1 MAHAILEKDS
11 TISFPHFTLL
21 KASAGSGKTYSLAE
35 RFVQFLLSGHIPQN
49 RLRNILAITFSNNA
63 AKEMKE
69 RILSWL
75 KDLYFNDPEKIEE
88 ISKIVSLRREHLAE
102 KAGAKIDDILRN
114 YTEFQVKTIDSFMTS
129 IYKAS
134 AINLGYS
141 PDFDIALAP
150 EKIMAYA
157 FNRFLRGVWQE
168 TPEAAFLEKLL
179 GIILESRG
187 GESAYLWD
195 PSEDFLRETVEL
207 YDRLSSIVKDAK
219 IVDAENG
226 IESLKNEIRET
237 AESLMGSIETSSL
250 TKSKGSSFYNILET
264 IRNND
269 FPDLVD
275 KGLSNPPV
283 IKPKKE
289 DELTRYEKI
298 SEVWNLLGN
307 QIRKYVE
314 LYSMTYYGPYL
325 RTYDAFKDILEE
337 VKKREGTIFI
347 HDINKKLSDYL
358 NHEIVPDVY
367 FRIGETIYHYLIDE
381 FQDTSPIQWANLFP
395 LIENSLSQG
404 GSLFAVGDTKQA
416 IYGFRNADYGI
427 MKGFESNN
435 PFPSALHRVKELEIN
450 YRSLEGVVD
459 FSKAFF
465 KKVVANHDKYRE
477 AARRS
482 GLVDYEQRVKKD
494 HRGSGVA
501 EVIRCEKRE
510 DGSAEKEKIQD
521 LIKSLIQ
528 RGYAYSDIAIL
539 GYRNEDVVNITTWL
553 NEVDIPFISYS
564 SLDIRTRKLT
574 AEIVA
579 LLTFLDSPPDDL
591 SFAGFVLGEI
601 FRKVLEGDE
610 KVELKRLHEF
620 LFKNRKI
627 PPLYK
632 AFREEFPAL
641 WETYFGDLFKSTG
654 YLPLYDLVNEIYRI
668 YRVFEHFREE
678 EATLIKILEVIKNFE
693 GEGRNNP
700 ADFLKYASGEES
712 GESDWTVDVPAGIN
726 AVKVMTIHK
735 AKGLGFPVAIVLL
748 YEEMPRGFKYI
759 LDEEADGV
767 HLFKVNQQIMKAS
780 PFLQKKY
787 EEERGKDLVNRL
799 NTLYVGFTRAED
811 ELYVVGVQ
819 GRNHQPFDGL
829 RVDTERGIFPGPKG
843 RGKAPPKYQF
853 PMDLLKEM
861 NSKTGWEIGPR
872 TRSPETTQERMELY
886 HPPDPIRFPFAPLE
900 SPAMNGGD
908 DISIAHTKGPVR
920 APAFLTGFAA
930 VEELNL
936 EEKLRGEFVHRVLFF
951 VDRVDES
958 TESELERIIR
968 RVNDELNTDYPLEPM
983 KRDLLEFL
991 NHEEVSPY
999 FQVLPGRTIQREQE
1013 FSDSRGNLFRMDR
1026 VIFEE
1031 DQISVVDYKTGTDK
1045 ETGKKSISQLKSYI
1059 RILKE
1064 IYPGKK
1070 VEGVLAYVDLREIKK
1085 V

>member
-1 MAHAILEKDS
+1 MAHAVLEKDS
-11 TISFPHFTLL
+11 NISFPHFTLL

-35 RFVQFLLSGHIPQN
+35 RFVQFLLSNHIPQN

-75 KDLYFNDPEKIEE
+75 KDLYFRDPGKIEE
-88 ISKIVSLRREHLAE
+88 TSEIVSLKQEHLAE
-102 KAGAKIDDILRN
+102 KAGAKIDEILRN

-141 PDFDIALAP
+141 PDFDIVMAP

-157 FNRFLRGVWQE
+157 FNRFLRGVRQKSM
-168 TPEAAFLEKLL
+168 AAEFLEKLL

-195 PSEDFLRETVEL
+195 PSEDFLKETIEL
-207 YDRLSSIVKDAK
+207 HDRLSGVVKDPK
-219 IVDAENG
+219 IVDAENKM
-226 IESLKNEIRET
+226 ESLKRKIRET
-237 AESLMGSIETSSL
+237 AESLNGSIETSGL
-250 TKSKGSSFYNILET
+250 TKSKGSSFYSILEMV
-264 IRNND
+264 RNNR

-275 KGLSNPPV
+275 KGLSNLPV
-283 IKPKKE
+283 IKPKTE
-289 DELTRYEKI
+289 AEITRYEKI
-298 SEVWNLLGN
+298 SDAWSLLAR
-307 QIRKYVE
+307 QIREYIE
-314 LYSMTYYGPYL
+314 LYAMTYYSPYL
-325 RTYDAFKDILEE
+325 RTYEAFKDILEE
-337 VKKREGTIFI
+337 VKKKDGTIFI

-358 NHEIVPDVY
+358 DHEVVPDVY

-450 YRSLEGVVD
+450 YRSLEGAVD
-459 FSKAFF
+459 FSRAFF
-465 KKVVANHDKYRE
+465 KKVVALHDKYRE
-477 AARRS
+477 PARRS
-482 GLVDYEQRVKKD
+482 GLVDYEQRVKED
-494 HRGSGVA
+494 HRGSGAA
-501 EVIRCEKRE
+501 EVIRCEKKE

-521 LIKSLIQ
+521 LIKSLLQ
-528 RGYAYSDIAIL
+528 RGYACSDIAIL

-579 LLTFLDSPPDDL
+579 LLAFLDSPPDDL

-601 FRKVLEGDE
+601 FRKVLEGNE
-610 KVELKRLHEF
+610 KLELRRLHEF
-620 LFKNRKI
+620 LFKNRKTS
-627 PPLYK
+627 PLYK
-632 AFREEFPAL
+632 AFHGEFPVL
-641 WETYFGDLFKSTG
+641 WETYFEDLFKSTG

-668 YRVFEHFREE
+668 FRVFEHFKEE
-678 EATLIKILEVIKNFE
+678 EATLVKILEVIKNFE

-700 ADFLKYASGEES
+700 GDFLKYASGEES
-712 GESDWTVDVPAGIN
+712 GESDWTMDVPAGIN

-735 AKGLGFPVAIVLL
+735 AKGLGFPVVVVLL
-748 YEEMPRGFKYI
+748 YEETPRGFKYI

-767 HLFKVNQQIMKAS
+767 HLLKINQQIMKAS
-780 PFLQKKY
+780 PFLQGKY
-787 EEERGKDLVNRL
+787 EEERDKDLVNKL

-811 ELYVVGVQ
+811 ELYIVGV
-819 GRNHQPFDGL
+819 GSARN
-829 RVDTERGIFPGPKG
+829 
-843 RGKAPPKYQF
+843 QF
-853 PMDLLKEM
+853 PIDLLKEID
-861 NSKTGWEIGPR
+861 SKTGWEIVPR
-872 TRSPETTQERMELY
+872 TRSPETTQEKMELY
-886 HPPDPIRFPFAPLE
+886 HPPDPIHFPLP
-900 SPAMNGGD
+900 PN
-908 DISIAHTKGPVR
+908 K
-920 APAFLTGFAA
+920 
-930 VEELNL
+930 ELNL
-936 EEKLRGEFVHRVLFF
+936 AEKLRGEFVHRVLFF
-951 VDRVDES
+951 VDRVDER
-958 TESELERIIR
+958 TESELGEIIR
-968 RVNDELNTDYPLEPM
+968 RMNDEWKTDYPLEVM

-991 NHEEVSPY
+991 NLEEVRPY
-999 FQVLPGRTIQREQE
+999 FQTTPGRAIQKEQE
-1013 FSDSRGNLFRMDR
+1013 YSDPWGNLFRMDR

-1031 DQISVVDYKTGTDK
+1031 DQISVIDYKTGADRK
-1045 ETGKKSISQLKSYI
+1045 EEKEYIFQLKNYV

-1064 IYPGKK
+1064 IYPRKK
-1070 VEGVLAYVDLREIKK
+1070 VEGVIAYVDLKEVRR
-1085 V
+1085 VTSP

>member
-1 MAHAILEKDS
+1 MAHTILEKDS

-35 RFVQFLLSGHIPQN
+35 RFVQFLLSSHIPQN

-69 RILSWL
+69 RIVSWL
-75 KDLYFNDPEKIEE
+75 QDLYFRDPEKIEE
-88 ISKIVSLRREHLAE
+88 TSEIVSLNQEHLAE

-114 YTEFQVKTIDSFMTS
+114 YTEFQVKTIDSFMAS

-141 PDFDIALAP
+141 PDFDIVMAP

-157 FNRFLRGVWQE
+157 FNRFLRGVRQK
-168 TPEAAFLEKLL
+168 TPEAEFLEKLL
-179 GIILESRG
+179 EIILESKG

-195 PSEDFLRETVEL
+195 PSEDFLGETVEL
-207 YDRLSSIVKDAK
+207 YHRLSGVVKDAK
-219 IVDAENG
+219 IVDAENE
-226 IESLKNEIRET
+226 IESIKEEIRET
-237 AESLMGSIETSSL
+237 VERLNGLIETSGL
-250 TKSKGSSFYNILET
+250 TKSKGSSFYKILEVVKN
-264 IRNND
+264 RH

-275 KGLSNPPV
+275 KGLSNLPV

-289 DELTRYEKI
+289 EEIPRYEKI
-298 SEVWNLLGN
+298 SEAWDLLGN
-307 QIRKYVE
+307 QIRKYIE
-314 LYSMTYYGPYL
+314 FYAETYYGPYL
-325 RTYDAFKDILEE
+325 KTYQAVGDILED
-337 VKKREGTIFI
+337 VKKREGVIFI

-358 NHEIVPDVY
+358 NREIIPDVY

-427 MKGFESNN
+427 MKGFEASS
-435 PFPSALHRVKELEIN
+435 PFPSALHRVKELEVN

-465 KKVVANHDKYRE
+465 QKVVPDHDKYRE

-482 GLVDYEQRVKKD
+482 GLMDYEQRVKED
-494 HRGSGVA
+494 HRSSGVA
-501 EVIRCEKRE
+501 EVIRCERE
-510 DGSAEKEKIQD
+510 EDEPAEKEKIQD
-521 LIKSLIQ
+521 LIKGLIR

-553 NEVDIPFISYS
+553 NEVDIPFLSYS

-601 FRKVLEGDE
+601 FRKALESDE
-610 KVELKRLHEF
+610 KGFELKTLHAF
-620 LFKNRKI
+620 FFRNRKKT
-627 PPLYK
+627 PLYK
-632 AFREEFPAL
+632 AFQEEFPEL
-641 WETYFGDLFKSTG
+641 WQTYLGILFKSTG
-654 YLPLYDLVNEIYRI
+654 YLPLYDLVNEIYRT
-668 YRVFEHFREE
+668 YGVFKHFREE

-700 ADFLKYASGEES
+700 GDFLKYASGEEP
-712 GESDWTVDVPAGIN
+712 GESDWTMDVPAGIN

-735 AKGLGFPVAIVLL
+735 AKGLGFRVAIVLL
-748 YEEMPRGFKYI
+748 YEETPRGFKYI

-767 HLFKVNQQIMKAS
+767 RLLRINQQIMKAS
-780 PFLQKKY
+780 PFLREKY
-787 EEERGKDLVNRL
+787 EEERTKDLVNKL
-799 NTLYVGFTRAED
+799 NTLYVGFTRAEG
-811 ELYVVGVQ
+811 ELYIVGVQ
-819 GRNHQPFDGL
+819 G
-829 RVDTERGIFPGPKG
+829 K
-843 RGKAPPKYQF
+843 KSQF
-853 PMDLLKEM
+853 PIDLLQAVDSPVG
-861 NSKTGWEIGPR
+861 SKIVSRPHCLETAQEKMEID
-872 TRSPETTQERMELY
+872 Y
-886 HPPDPIRFPFAPLE
+886 PPARVQFPFVP
-900 SPAMNGGD
+900 S
-908 DISIAHTKGPVR
+908 
-920 APAFLTGFAA
+920 FLTGQGP

-936 EEKLRGEFVHRVLFF
+936 EERLRGEFIHRVLSF

-958 TESELERIIR
+958 IELELERIIQ
-968 RVNDELNTDYPLEPM
+968 RVDHELKTDCSLEAM
-983 KRDLLEFL
+983 KKNLLEFL
-991 NHEEVSPY
+991 NHKEVSRY
-999 FQVLPGRTIQREQE
+999 FQATLGRIVQKEQE
-1013 FSDSRGNLFRMDR
+1013 FSDSGGNLFRMDR

-1031 DQISVVDYKTGTDK
+1031 DQIVVVDYKTGTDREAEK
-1045 ETGKKSISQLKSYI
+1045 GYLSQLKNYV

-1064 IYPGKK
+1064 VYPGRK
-1070 VEGVLAYVDLREIKK
+1070 VEGVIAYVDLKEVRK
-1085 V
+1085 VH